1 MEQGVAMLPAV
12 LLSEITVR
20 ISIQIMNA
28 FIAMRKEALYNKL
41 VFKRL
46 NFLERK
52 QLSTDNKL
60 EQM

>member
-46 NFLERK
+46 NFLEQK

>member
-28 FIAMRKEALYNKL
+28 FIAMRKKALYNKL

-46 NFLERK
+46 NFLEQK